1 LQGFYTNEEVPQYWA
16 QDLEYREQLA
26 ESLHRACNTM
36 YEQNTFIYHLEGNL
50 ANIQSLYARS
60 EHRVMTLESE
70 VKSIK
75 KAHRETHEKL
85 VRAEADKDKA
95 WQTVEKFAD
104 LFVES
109 CFTKRSTKLE
119 GSVVPQDYFARL
131 IIENKKKD
139 IELAQ
144 LKDTVAQLKNFR
156 AVEAAQ

>member
-1 LQGFYTNEEVPQYWA
+1 
-16 QDLEYREQLA
+16 
-26 ESLHRACNTM
+26 
-36 YEQNTFIYHLEGNL
+36 
-50 ANIQSLYARS
+50 
-60 EHRVMTLESE
+60 MTLESE